1 MLSAFITSKLP
12 SLSRPSTFRQFAK
25 MSTAASN
32 PATYKFNHT
41 MIRIKDP
48 KVSLPFYEKVLGMKV
63 SNFHVPLYNENL
75 GPNQ

>member
-1 MLSAFITSKLP
+1 
-12 SLSRPSTFRQFAK
+12 

-41 MIRIKDP
+41 MMRIKDP

-63 SNFHVPLYNENL
+63 SNFNL
-75 GPNQ
+75 SMCNNNLSANQ